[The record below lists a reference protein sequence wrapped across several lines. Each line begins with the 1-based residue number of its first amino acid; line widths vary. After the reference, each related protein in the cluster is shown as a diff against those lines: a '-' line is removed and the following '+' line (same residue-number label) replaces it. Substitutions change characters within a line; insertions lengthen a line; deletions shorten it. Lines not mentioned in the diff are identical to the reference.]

1 MYQTDQ
7 ILRSYAECGLR
18 SIEDWT
24 AHGRDVL
31 TGAKP
36 RVDAVRRGFRMELYS
51 RDQTQRRSPS
61 KRRLP
66 HWRTDG

>member
-1 MYQTDQ
+1 MYQSDEIVRT
-7 ILRSYAECGLR
+7 YAESGLR
-18 SIEDWT
+18 SVEDWT

-31 TGAKP
+31 SGAKP
-36 RVDAVRRGFRMELYS
+36 RVATVNRGFRIELYS

-66 HWRTDG
+66 H

>member
-1 MYQTDQ
+1 MYQSDQ
-7 ILRSYAECGLR
+7 IVRTYAESGLR
-18 SIEDWT
+18 SVEDWT
-24 AHGRDVL
+24 THGRDVL

-36 RVDAVRRGFRMELYS
+36 RVATTHRGFPMELYS

-66 HWRTDG
+66 R

>member
-1 MYQTDQ
+1 MYHSDQ
-7 ILRSYAECGLR
+7 IVRTYAETGLR

-24 AHGRDVL
+24 AQGRDVL

-36 RVDAVRRGFRMELYS
+36 RVDTNRRGFRMQLYS

-66 HWRTDG
+66 R